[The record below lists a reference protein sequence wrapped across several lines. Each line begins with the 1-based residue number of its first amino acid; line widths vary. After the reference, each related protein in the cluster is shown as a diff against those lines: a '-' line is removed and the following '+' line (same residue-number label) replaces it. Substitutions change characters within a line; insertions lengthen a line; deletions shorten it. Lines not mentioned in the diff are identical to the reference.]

1 MFANWSRFCVSPSVL
16 STLDT
21 SSKLY
26 CNQCLRKWY
35 VTPFWP
41 MNFFEAGWSR
51 GRLEELEM
59 EWGEGILS
67 LSCTFLHPS
76 PIRSIV
82 SASFQ
87 AERMPLWGQSW
98 HSECGRSRRHVYPW
112 ALDGRLSSWTQTTS
126 ALPVMSNKH
135 PSWWQSVPTVFLVS
149 CCWYTKQTSTY
160 WSVQHLASAE
170 ASANQIRVTRLDV
183 LDPVETG
190 ELWLQLPNKYNKFES
205 KHNFR
210 QSIRCTEQMSLL
222 KEREIE
228 LGSFLF
234 LAFGVIPCPPW
245 GHTCHTS
252 SIPLAEYTG

>member
-1 MFANWSRFCVSPSVL
+1 MIVPK
-16 STLDT
+16 T
-21 SSKLY
+21 
-26 CNQCLRKWY
+26 
-35 VTPFWP
+35 
-41 MNFFEAGWSR
+41 GWTR
-51 GRLEELEM
+51 
-59 EWGEGILS
+59 
-67 LSCTFLHPS
+67 
-76 PIRSIV
+76 
-82 SASFQ
+82 
-87 AERMPLWGQSW
+87 
-98 HSECGRSRRHVYPW
+98 

-170 ASANQIRVTRLDV
+170 ASANQTLVTHLDV

-222 KEREIE
+222 KEKEIE

-234 LAFGVIPCPPW
+234 LAFGVIEATPTLRPR
-245 GHTCHTS
+245 
-252 SIPLAEYTG
+252 LAHLIHFFGRTHWIGGGEKQHFTAFFLFG